1 MLSRFRHFFTKIM
14 SNDISAI
21 GENVVTIS
29 AKKGIEN
36 VDADELIVNSQAKRS
51 KTDENATILENKSEE
66 NRVKK
71 RKYALLIGYCGEGYF
86 GLQR

>member
-1 MLSRFRHFFTKIM
+1 MLSGFKHFFSKIM
-14 SNDISAI
+14 NNNISAI

-29 AKKGIEN
+29 AKKGIEK
-36 VDADELIVNSQAKRS
+36 VDADEVIVDSQAKRS
-51 KTDENATILENKSEE
+51 KTDENTTILENKSEE